1 MQVVTIE
8 VVVLDHICVF
18 DLGVLIKKKGG
29 VLEKRFR
36 GVSEGV
42 LIVEWASAHRYH
54 LFHIA
59 SPLVLQDQN

>member
-1 MQVVTIE
+1 MFV
-8 VVVLDHICVF
+8 
-18 DLGVLIKKKGG
+18 DLGVLIKKGG

-59 SPLVLQDQN
+59 SPLVLQDQNEC

>member
-1 MQVVTIE
+1 MFV
-8 VVVLDHICVF
+8 
-18 DLGVLIKKKGG
+18 DLGVLIKKKKGG
-29 VLEKRFR
+29 VLEKGFR